1 MTRYLILACCL
12 LLGACKANNPYQSES
27 LPMPPAPPQAQ
38 GLDLSAYPAAA
49 REFSRYRSW
58 NWQQLPAG
66 SAWASGEQLAE
77 VVAAEL
83 DQRGLRPATSSA
95 ADLLVRARMSQETRL
110 RQVYDDY
117 GGYYGHGRYD
127 RHYGMYGQVPM
138 ARSYQEEVVVVRIEL
153 IDARDGQSLWSC
165 GAESLA
171 GGDGSKRMEAL
182 RAAVRKALASYPPN

>member
-1 MTRYLILACCL
+1 MFRYLIPVCCL
-12 LLGACKANNPYQSES
+12 LLAACQSKNPYQSES

-77 VVAAEL
+77 AVAAEL
-83 DQRGLRPATSSA
+83 DQRGLRPATGST
-95 ADLLVRARMSQETRL
+95 ADLLVRAQMSQEIRL

-117 GGYYGHGRYD
+117 GGHYGHGRYG

-138 ARSYQEEVVVVRIEL
+138 ARSYQEEVVVVRVEL
-153 IDARDGQSLWSC
+153 IDARDGQSLWSSS
-165 GAESLA
+165 AESLA
-171 GGDGSKRMEAL
+171 GGDGSKRMGAL
-182 RAAVRKALASYPPN
+182 RAAVRKALADYPPN